1 MRNYEIA
8 FIVHPDL
15 EETAFNEVLEKVKGW
30 IGENGGKVTN
40 VDLWGK
46 RKLAYEIR
54 NQSEGQYVFIQSEIE
69 PSSLAALERNLRLQ
83 ESIMRFMISSATPP
97 TT

>member
-15 EETAFNEVLEKVKGW
+15 EEAAFNEVLDKVKGW
-30 IGENGGKVTN
+30 IAEAGGTVTN

-46 RKLAYEIR
+46 KKLAYEIR
-54 NQSEGQYVFIQSEIE
+54 KQSEGQYVFVQAEME
-69 PSSLAALERNLRLQ
+69 PSTLSELERNLRLQ
-83 ESIMRFMISSATPP
+83 ESIMRFMVSVALPAAQ
-97 TT
+97 

>member
-1 MRNYEIA
+1 MRTYEIA

-30 IGENGGKVTN
+30 ITESGGKVTN

-54 NQSEGQYVFIQSEIE
+54 NQSEGQYVFVLIEME
-69 PSSLAALERNLRLQ
+69 PSSLAGLENNLRLQ
-83 ESIMRFMISSATPP
+83 ESIMRFMISSAAP
-97 TT
+97 TTT

>member
-30 IGENGGKVTN
+30 IGETGGKVTN
-40 VDLWGK
+40 VDQWGK
-46 RKLAYEIR
+46 KKMAYEIR
-54 NQSEGQYVFIQSEIE
+54 KQSEGQYVFVQAEME
-69 PSSLAALERNLRLQ
+69 PTSLAELERNLGLQ
-83 ESIMRFMISSATPP
+83 ESIMRFMISSDVASE
-97 TT
+97 